1 VPPLELTPRRTE
13 ELLARGEIEVVGRIA
28 WSSNDARLVSVT
40 RGSDALTAVYKPG
53 RGEQPL
59 WDFPSGSLFR
69 REVAAYELARA
80 LGWRIVPETVLRGD
94 GPLGP
99 GMLQRF
105 VEHDPRV
112 HYFALVDDRPAEL
125 RRFAVFDVV
134 ANNADRKAGHCLLAR
149 ADDRVYGIDHGLTF
163 HADWKLRTVIW
174 DFAGEPLDGAERAA
188 LERLCRAL
196 DGPLGTRLAALLDAR
211 EVAATR
217 GRTAAL
223 LHAGSLPEPDPGYRS
238 LPWPLV

>member
-1 VPPLELTPRRTE
+1 MPPLELTSRRIE
-13 ELLARGEIEVVGRIA
+13 EVLARGEVEIAGRIA
-28 WSSNDARLVSVT
+28 WSSNDARLVRVT
-40 RGSDALTAVYKPG
+40 GGPDRVVAVYKPG

-59 WDFPSGSLFR
+59 WDFPAGSLYR

-80 LGWRIVPETVLRGD
+80 LRWRILPETVERSD

-105 VEHDPRV
+105 VDHDPRV
-112 HYFALVDDRPAEL
+112 HYFALVEDRPAEL

-149 ADDRVYGIDHGLTF
+149 DDGRVYGIDHGLTF
-163 HADWKLRTVIW
+163 HADPKLRTVIW
-174 DFAGEPLDGAERAA
+174 DFAGEPLDASERRA

-196 DGPLGTRLAALLDAR
+196 DGPLGPRLASLLDPR

-217 GRTAAL
+217 TRTASL
-223 LHAGSLPEPDPGYRS
+223 LRAGHLPEPDAGYRS

>member
-1 VPPLELTPRRTE
+1 MPTLELTPPRFE
-13 ELLARGEIEVVGRIA
+13 ELLRRGHVEIVGRIP

-40 RGSDALTAVYKPG
+40 HRADSVDAVYKPQG
-53 RGEQPL
+53 GELPL
-59 WDFPSGSLFR
+59 WDFPAGSLFR

-80 LGWRIVPETVLRGD
+80 LGWPIVPETVLRVD

-105 VEHDPRV
+105 VDHDPRV
-112 HYFALVDDRPAEL
+112 HYFALIDDRAAEL

-149 ADDRVYGIDHGLTF
+149 LDGRVYGIDHGLTF
-163 HADWKLRTVIW
+163 HADRKLRTVIW
-174 DFAGEPLDGAERAA
+174 DFAGEPLTAEERRA
-188 LERLCRAL
+188 LERLGRGL
-196 DGPLGTRLAALLDAR
+196 DGPLGSCLSELLSPR

-217 GRTAAL
+217 DRAAEL
-223 LHAGSLPEPDPGYRS
+223 LRAGVLPEPEPGYRS